1 MCVGGGGGG
10 GEGGEYPSIVS
21 CICTLLYCTGHII
34 INYENHADLHESNP
48 IHSGMIEKAVPEM
61 VLMFTTV
68 FNVVGVLL
76 TIVKFTKPLSSTTE

>member
-1 MCVGGGGGG
+1 MCVGGGGR
-10 GEGGEYPSIVS
+10 EYPSIVS
-21 CICTLLYCTGHII
+21 CVCMVYCTGHII

-76 TIVKFTKPLSSTTE
+76 AIVKFTKPLSSTTV